1 MITKE
6 DFIDRAMECCPTEK
20 KWREY
25 IDKALEKGLI
35 DLEDAPDNFMAVY
48 PLVGA
53 MLEMWAGWAIN
64 GSSYEATRRQ
74 MRRKANFIK
83 RHL

>member
-6 DFIDRAMECCPTEK
+6 DFIQRAMECRPTEE
-20 KWREY
+20 KWRSF
-25 IDKALEKGLI
+25 INLALEKNLI
-35 DLEDAPDNFMAVY
+35 DLKDAPDNFMAVY

-64 GSSYEATRRQ
+64 GSSHEETRRQ